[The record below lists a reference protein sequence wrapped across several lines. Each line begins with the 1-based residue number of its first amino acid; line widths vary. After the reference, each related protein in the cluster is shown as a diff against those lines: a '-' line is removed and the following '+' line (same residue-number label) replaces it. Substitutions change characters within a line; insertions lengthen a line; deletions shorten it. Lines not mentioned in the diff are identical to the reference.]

1 MKKVISVFVMVL
13 VASALFASPIQ
24 LGSFPIGQWLDHN
37 YDAVWDFASNNIR
50 ILSPD
55 GRVLYDF
62 STRTVQDFHVV
73 LDGLRPGISFACPEA
88 GRSYRF
94 VTTIPDSDLVLEIE
108 RSGLPKYTV
117 TMKKQ

>member
-1 MKKVISVFVMVL
+1 MKKVISVFVMAL
-13 VASALFASPIQ
+13 VACTLFASPIQ

-55 GRVLYDF
+55 GKVIYDF
-62 STRTVQDFHVV
+62 SARTVQDFNV
-73 LDGLRPGISFACPEA
+73 LLEGLRPGISFSCPEA
-88 GRSYRF
+88 ERSYRF
-94 VTTIPDSDLVLEIE
+94 ITTIPSSDLVLEIE
-108 RSGLPKYTV
+108 RKDLPKYSV